1 MITTITV
8 ILVLSFLIFV
18 HELGHYLASK
28 SVGVR
33 VIEFSIGFPPKIV
46 SKIIGQT
53 EYMLSLIPI
62 GGYVRLYGQSIDDEN
77 PSEKDNYASKS
88 IWQRLLILLAGP
100 LMNLIVAFAVMPLVY
115 FVGYDV
121 PAYMVN
127 PPLVDSVIAG
137 SEADKLDIR
146 KNDLIIAINGKSVN
160 TWREAQ
166 VQLTRNQNEIINLKF
181 KRESAIVERNLS
193 ANLLRNGSELGWRAH
208 IAPII
213 GEVSPQS
220 PAMLAGLLP
229 GDRILEIEG
238 QSITDWFE
246 ISPLIQKKTDKE
258 VHLLIQRKNSDFD
271 ISIIPIWNQN
281 NSNWIIGI
289 GSERTRVS
297 ESLSDSV
304 FIGSQRV
311 ISMGIQTLEFL
322 FQLISFQA
330 DTDSVGGPIMIVQM
344 VGQAAKNSFSSL
356 TSLVAFISL
365 QFAIFNLLPIP
376 ALDGGH
382 IFFLILEKIKG
393 SSLSKGFR
401 MSAQKMGFALLMFL
415 IIYISVKDGLRI
427 FGQ

>member
-8 ILVLSFLIFV
+8 ILVLSFLIFI

-28 SVGVR
+28 AVGVR
-33 VIEFSIGFPPKIV
+33 VIEFSIGFPPKII

-62 GGYVRLYGQSIDDEN
+62 GGYVRLHGQNIEDEN
-77 PSEKDNYASKS
+77 SSESDNYASKS

-100 LMNLIVAFAVMPLVY
+100 LMNLLVAFAIMPFVY

-121 PAYMVN
+121 PAYMLT
-127 PPLVDSVIAG
+127 PPLISGVIAG

-146 KNDLIIAINGKSVN
+146 KNDLIVAINGTPVKS
-160 TWREAQ
+160 WREAQ
-166 VQLTRNQNEIINLKF
+166 LQLTRNQNEIINLKL
-181 KRESAIVERNLS
+181 KREMTVVERNLS
-193 ANLLRNGSELGWRAH
+193 ANLLKNGAELGWQVN
-208 IAPII
+208 IAPVI

-220 PAMLAGLLP
+220 PAELAGLLP
-229 GDRILEIEG
+229 EDRILEIEG
-238 QSITDWFE
+238 QSIDSWSD
-246 ISPLIQKKTDKE
+246 ISPLLQKKADKE
-258 VHLLIQRKNSDFD
+258 VHLRIQRKNNISDFR
-271 ISIIPIWNQN
+271 IIPAWNPK

-289 GSERTRVS
+289 GSQRARVS
-297 ESLSDSV
+297 ESFIDAV

-311 ISMGIQTLEFL
+311 IAMALQTLEFL
-322 FQLISFQA
+322 YQLISFQA

-344 VGQAAKNSFSSL
+344 VGQAAKSSFSSL

-382 IFFLILEKIKG
+382 IFFLGLEKIKG
-393 SSLSKGFR
+393 SSLSKKFR
-401 MSAQKMGFALLMFL
+401 LSAQKMGFTLLMFL
-415 IIYISVKDGLRI
+415 IVYISVKDGLRI